1 MSRTANSN
9 SLQILAGHVDQDRL
23 WQRHLDMASIGATA
37 LGGVHRLP
45 FSKEDA
51 ESRRLFLSWAST
63 RGFAAEMDDFGNIFV
78 RREGTEKNLDP
89 VVSGSHSDTQPN
101 GGRFDGIYGV
111 LAAFEALEAIDDAG
125 IATRRPIEA
134 VIWTAEEADA
144 QFGVGCLGSQAYANP
159 SKLPKL
165 MEIRNNQ
172 NIPVKQAL
180 AELLAD
186 HPRVGHRAFK
196 SPIAYYVEAHI
207 EQGPELEARDKTIGI
222 VTAIQGHRSFKVQVT
237 GEAGHAGN
245 TPERLRK
252 DALVAAMQIY
262 NELRKVFHDPSDV
275 VRFTVGEMDV
285 VPNAMA
291 VIPGSATFTIDFRH
305 PEPETLKLLGDQ
317 IAVVARD
324 NAGPCD
330 VKVSELRNTS
340 PVAFKG
346 IVPETI
352 LKAVENLDYSHMHLP
367 SGAGHD
373 ARYIAEIC
381 PAGMIFIPCWRG
393 ISHNEAESATLSD
406 VTAGARVLACT
417 LVELANL

>member
-1 MSRTANSN
+1 MSRNANS
-9 SLQILAGHVDQDRL
+9 SSVQTLAGHVDQDRL
-23 WQRHLDMASIGATA
+23 WQRHLDMASIGATP

-51 ESRRLFLSWAST
+51 ESRRLFLSWASA
-63 RGFAAEMDDFGNIFV
+63 RGFGAEMDDFGNIFV
-78 RREGTEKNLDP
+78 RREGTERNLDP

-180 AELLAD
+180 AQLMED
-186 HPRVGHRAFK
+186 HPRAGHRAFK

-252 DALVAAMQIY
+252 DALVAAMQIFS
-262 NELRKVFHDPSDV
+262 ELRKVFHDPSDV

-291 VIPGSATFTIDFRH
+291 VIPGSVTFTIDFRH
-305 PEPETLKLLGDQ
+305 PDPETLQSLGDQ
-317 IAVVARD
+317 IEVVARA
-324 NAGPCD
+324 NAGKCEAT
-330 VKVSELRNTS
+330 VSELRHSS
-340 PVAFKG
+340 PVIFKG
-346 IVPETI
+346 PVPEAI
-352 LKAVENLDYSHMHLP
+352 LKAVESLDYSFMALP

-373 ARYIAEIC
+373 ARYIAELA

-393 ISHNEAESATLSD
+393 ISHNEAESAKLCHMA
-406 VTAGARVLACT
+406 AGTRVLANT

>member
-1 MSRTANSN
+1 M
-9 SLQILAGHVDQDRL
+9 LAGHVDEGRL
-23 WQRHLDMASIGATA
+23 WQRHLEMANIGATP

-51 ESRRLFLSWAST
+51 ESRRLFLSWASA

-78 RREGTEKNLDP
+78 RRDGTERNLAP

-165 MEIRNNQ
+165 MDIRNNQ
-172 NIPVKQAL
+172 NIPVRQAL
-180 AELLAD
+180 AELMED
-186 HPRVGHRAFK
+186 HPRAGHRAFK

-207 EQGPELEARDKTIGI
+207 EQGPELEARNKTIGI

-252 DALVAAMQIY
+252 DALVAAMQIFS
-262 NELRKVFHDPSDV
+262 ELRKVFHDPDDV

-291 VIPGSATFTIDFRH
+291 VIPGSVAFTIDFRH
-305 PEPETLKLLGDQ
+305 PDPETLRSLGDR
-317 IAVVARD
+317 IAVVARE
-324 NAGPCD
+324 NAGTCNAT
-330 VKVSELRNTS
+330 VSELRHST
-340 PVAFKG
+340 PLVFKG
-346 IVPETI
+346 PVPEAI
-352 LKAVENLDYSHMHLP
+352 LKAVESLDYSFMALP

-373 ARYIAEIC
+373 ARYIAELA
-381 PAGMIFIPCWRG
+381 PSGMIFIPCWRG
-393 ISHNEAESATLSD
+393 ISHNEAESATLHD
-406 VTAGARVLACT
+406 MVAGTRVLANT
-417 LVELANL
+417 LVQLANL

>member
-1 MSRTANSN
+1 MPRIANSN
-9 SLQILAGHVDQDRL
+9 LLHMVANHVNPDRL
-23 WQRHLDMASIGATA
+23 WQRHLDMASIGATP

-51 ESRRLFLSWAST
+51 ESRRLFLSWAAA
-63 RGFAAEMDDFGNIFV
+63 RGFRAEMDNFGNIFV
-78 RREGTEKNLDP
+78 RRDGTEANLAP

-125 IATRRPIEA
+125 IATKRPIEA
-134 VIWTAEEADA
+134 AIWTAEEADA
-144 QFGVGCLGSQAYANP
+144 QFGVGCLGSQAYAAP

-165 MEIRNNQ
+165 MELRNNQ
-172 NIPVKQAL
+172 NVPVKQAL
-180 AELLAD
+180 AELMEDNLD
-186 HPRVGHRAFK
+186 VGRRAFQ

-207 EQGPELEARDKTIGI
+207 EQGPELEARGKTIGI

-252 DALVAAMQIY
+252 DALVAAMRIFS
-262 NELRKVFHDPSDV
+262 ELRKIFHDPSDV
-275 VRFTVGEMDV
+275 VRFTVGEIKV

-291 VIPGSATFTIDFRH
+291 VIPGSAVFTIDFRH
-305 PEPETLKLLGDQ
+305 PDSETLRTLGDQ
-317 IAVVARD
+317 IAVVARE
-324 NAGPCD
+324 NAGRCE
-330 VKVSELRNTS
+330 VTVSELRHTS

-346 IVPETI
+346 PVPEAI
-352 LKAVENLDYSHMHLP
+352 SRAVESLDYSYMALP

-373 ARYIAEIC
+373 ARYIAELA

-393 ISHNEAESATLSD
+393 VSHNEAESAELD
-406 VTAGARVLACT
+406 DMVAGTRVLANT

>member
-1 MSRTANSN
+1 
-9 SLQILAGHVDQDRL
+9 
-23 WQRHLDMASIGATA
+23 
-37 LGGVHRLP
+37 
-45 FSKEDA
+45 
-51 ESRRLFLSWAST
+51 LFLSWASA
-63 RGFAAEMDDFGNIFV
+63 RGFGAEMDDFGNIFV
-78 RREGTEKNLDP
+78 RRKGSEGNLDP

-165 MEIRNNQ
+165 MEIRNNH
-172 NIPVKQAL
+172 NIAVKQAL
-180 AELLAD
+180 AELMED

-252 DALVAAMQIY
+252 DALVAAMQIIS
-262 NELRKVFHDPSDV
+262 ELRKVFHDPSDV
-275 VRFTVGEMDV
+275 VRFTVGELEV

-291 VIPGSATFTIDFRH
+291 VIPGSAIFTIDFRH
-305 PEPETLKLLGDQ
+305 PEPEILKLLGDK
-317 IAVVARD
+317 IAAVARD

-330 VKVSELRNTS
+330 VEVSELRNTS

-352 LKAVENLDYSHMHLP
+352 LNSVENLDYSYMYLP

-373 ARYIAEIC
+373 ARYIAQMC
-381 PAGMIFIPCWRG
+381 PAGMIFIPCWHG
-393 ISHNEAESATLSD
+393 ISHNEAESASLYD
-406 VTAGARVLACT
+406 LTAGARVLACT

>member
-1 MSRTANSN
+1 MSGIMNSN
-9 SLQILAGHVDQDRL
+9 SLHLLAGHVDRERL
-23 WQRHLDMASIGATA
+23 WQRHLDMASIGATP

-51 ESRRLFLSWAST
+51 ESRRLFLSWAHA
-63 RGFAAEMDDFGNIFV
+63 RGFGTEMDDFGNIFV
-78 RREGTEKNLDP
+78 RREGTEGNLEP

-101 GGRFDGIYGV
+101 GGRFDGIFGV

-144 QFGVGCLGSQAYANP
+144 QFGVGCLGSQAYARP
-159 SKLPKL
+159 SKLSEL
-165 MEIRNNQ
+165 LEIRNSQ
-172 NIPVKQAL
+172 KIPVKQAL
-180 AELLAD
+180 AALLED
-186 HPRVGHRAFK
+186 QPRVDRREFR

-207 EQGPELEARDKTIGI
+207 EQGPVLEEREKTIGI
-222 VTAIQGHRSFKVQVT
+222 VTAIQGHRSFRIQVT

-252 DALVAAMQIY
+252 DALVAAIQIFS
-262 NELRKVFHDPSDV
+262 ELRKVFHDPDDI

-291 VIPGSATFTIDFRH
+291 VIPGSVTFTIDFRH
-305 PEPETLKLLGDQ
+305 PDPETLRSLGDQ
-317 IAVVARD
+317 ITVVARE
-324 NAGPCD
+324 NAGRCD
-330 VKVSELRNTS
+330 VTVSELRYSS
-340 PVAFKG
+340 PVSFKG
-346 IVPETI
+346 PVSDAI
-352 LKAVENLDYSHMHLP
+352 LKATESLDYSYMALP

-373 ARYIAEIC
+373 ARYIAEVA

-393 ISHNEAESATLSD
+393 ISHNEAESAKVED
-406 VTAGARVLACT
+406 MVAGTQVLART

>member
-1 MSRTANSN
+1 MV
-9 SLQILAGHVDQDRL
+9 AGHVDQNRL

-37 LGGVHRLP
+37 RGGVHRLP

-51 ESRRLFLSWAST
+51 ESRRLFLSWASA
-63 RGFAAEMDDFGNIFV
+63 RGFGAEMDDFGNIFV
-78 RREGTEKNLDP
+78 RREGTERTLDP

-111 LAAFEALEAIDDAG
+111 LAAFEALEAIDVAG

-159 SKLPKL
+159 AKLPKL

-180 AELLAD
+180 AELMED

-245 TPERLRK
+245 TPEQLRK
-252 DALVAAMQIY
+252 DALVAAMQIFS
-262 NELRKVFHDPSDV
+262 ELRKVFHDPSDV
-275 VRFTVGEMDV
+275 IRFTVGEMDV

-305 PEPETLKLLGDQ
+305 PELETLKLLGDK
-317 IAVVARD
+317 IAVVARE

-340 PVAFKG
+340 PVAFRG

-352 LKAVENLDYSHMHLP
+352 LKAVENLDYSYMYLP

-373 ARYIAEIC
+373 ARYIAEMC
-381 PAGMIFIPCWRG
+381 PVGMIFIPCWHG
-393 ISHNEAESATLSD
+393 VSHNEAESATLYD
-406 VTAGARVLACT
+406 MTAGTRVLART
-417 LVELANL
+417 LVELANM

>member
-1 MSRTANSN
+1 MAN
-9 SLQILAGHVDQDRL
+9 
-23 WQRHLDMASIGATA
+23 IGATP

-51 ESRRLFLSWAST
+51 ESRRLFLSWASA
-63 RGFAAEMDDFGNIFV
+63 RGFAAEMDSFGNIFV
-78 RREGTEKNLDP
+78 RRDGTEKNLAP

-144 QFGVGCLGSQAYANP
+144 QFGVGCLGSQAYASP

-172 NIPVKQAL
+172 NVPVRQAL
-180 AELLAD
+180 AELMED

-252 DALVAAMQIY
+252 DALVAAMQIFS
-262 NELRKVFHDPSDV
+262 ELRKVFNDPSDV

-291 VIPGSATFTIDFRH
+291 VIPGSVTFTIDFRH
-305 PEPETLKLLGDQ
+305 PDPETLRSLGDR
-317 IAVVARD
+317 ITVVARK
-324 NAGPCD
+324 NAGKCD
-330 VKVSELRNTS
+330 VTVSELRHSS
-340 PVAFKG
+340 PVVFKG
-346 IVPETI
+346 PVPEAI
-352 LKAVENLDYSHMHLP
+352 LKAVESLDYSYMALP

-373 ARYIAEIC
+373 ARYIAELA
-381 PAGMIFIPCWRG
+381 PTGMIFIPCWRG
-393 ISHNEAESATLSD
+393 ISHNEAEKAKLSD
-406 VTAGARVLACT
+406 MVAGTRVLANT

>member
-1 MSRTANSN
+1 MSRNANSN
-9 SLQILAGHVDQDRL
+9 SLQMLAGHVDQDRL
-23 WQRHLDMASIGATA
+23 WQRHLDMASIGATP

-51 ESRRLFLSWAST
+51 ESRRLFLSWASA
-63 RGFAAEMDDFGNIFV
+63 RGFGAEMDDFGNIFV
-78 RREGTEKNLDP
+78 RREGTERNLDP

-165 MEIRNNQ
+165 MEIGNNQ

-180 AELLAD
+180 AELLSG
-186 HPRVGHRAFK
+186 HPNVHHRPFK
-196 SPIAYYVEAHI
+196 TPFACYVEAHI

-222 VTAIQGHRSFKVQVT
+222 VTAIQGHRSFRIQVT

-252 DALVAAMQIY
+252 DALVAAMRIFS
-262 NELRKVFHDPSDV
+262 ELRKVFSDPSDV
-275 VRFTVGEMDV
+275 VRFTVGELDV

-305 PEPETLKLLGDQ
+305 PEPEILKLLGDKV
-317 IAVVARD
+317 AVVARD

-352 LKAVENLDYSHMHLP
+352 LKAVENLDYSYMYLP

-373 ARYIAEIC
+373 ARYIAEMC
-381 PAGMIFIPCWRG
+381 PAGMIFIPCWHG
-393 ISHNEAESATLSD
+393 ISHNEAESATLYD
-406 VTAGARVLACT
+406 MTAGARVLART

>member
-1 MSRTANSN
+1 MNSN
-9 SLQILAGHVDQDRL
+9 SLHLVAGHVDRERL
-23 WQRHLDMASIGATA
+23 WQRHLDMASIGATP

-45 FSKEDA
+45 FSKQDA
-51 ESRRLFLSWAST
+51 QSRRLFLSWAHA
-63 RGFAAEMDDFGNIFV
+63 RGFGTEMDDFGNIFV
-78 RREGTEKNLDP
+78 RREGTERNLEP

-125 IATRRPIEA
+125 IATRRAIEA

-144 QFGVGCLGSQAYANP
+144 QFGVGCLGSQAYARP
-159 SKLPKL
+159 SKLPEL
-165 MEIRNNQ
+165 LEIRDNR

-180 AELLAD
+180 AELLED
-186 HPRVGHRAFK
+186 HPRVEHREFR

-207 EQGPELEARDKTIGI
+207 EQGPELEAREKTIGI
-222 VTAIQGHRSFKVQVT
+222 VTAIQGHRSFRIQVI

-252 DALVAAMQIY
+252 DALVAAMQIFSK
-262 NELRKVFHDPSDV
+262 LRKVFHDPDDV

-291 VIPGSATFTIDFRH
+291 VIPGSVTFTIDFRH
-305 PEPETLKLLGDQ
+305 PDPEALRSLGDQ
-317 IAVVARD
+317 IAIVARE
-324 NAGPCD
+324 NAGRCD
-330 VKVSELRNTS
+330 VTVSELRHSS
-340 PVAFKG
+340 PVIFKG
-346 IVPETI
+346 PVSDAI
-352 LKAVENLDYSHMHLP
+352 LKATESLDYSYMALP

-373 ARYIAEIC
+373 ARYIAELA

-393 ISHNEAESATLSD
+393 ISHNEAESAKLED
-406 VTAGARVLACT
+406 MVAGARVLAQT